1 MSGRERTATPPQ
13 GQSAPLDRGTRARAE
28 NRLGTDL
35 SGVRVARGVAA
46 DHATRAYNARALT
59 TGNLVVLG
67 SDAGAQDLG
76 HELVHVAQ
84 RARFG
89 TGPAVQSRTSDPAE
103 AEARRLGPQVLS
115 QGGPMAITAQPSARV
130 NRNGG
135 DDDAEPT
142 AQERGWSFDP
152 MAMDVATMDNMT
164 LVTSTLAHREWVANH
179 TILELDWEA
188 HRIALDRLDIERD
201 WRIELGHLWLTDID
215 EGVTNVVQLVA
226 GVGGAIDVVR
236 PPDAL
241 VSGGAV
247 DLIDR
252 PIMSAAQFQAMQA
265 QQGYTP
271 MPLDTYLAQVTQ
283 VTTSADEPSPN
294 HIESQITVGAV
305 NTAEA
310 EEQAQLDA
318 AYRQLFGLSG
328 ANSRFSPRD
337 TRLPDAFGVQ
347 NNSKR
352 VGNLSELIYG
362 TSARNQYGYAGML
375 QDDSVQQNHPRTDYR
390 RFFSNTDVSV
400 KSRAPSAEVYN
411 DPNRMR
417 RFANY
422 LEGQQSLL
430 GTLPESNAFNRFME
444 VSARGRT
451 AEQVRADALLAIDAG
466 DVAAYRDLVGNP
478 QALPHPTA
486 TKPTYQ
492 QAPVTRIY
500 EGFLQDAPVQPASGG
515 PDITTIAGLDDALTT
530 GRITAAE
537 HTNALNRLAAS
548 AQNQVIANTEFTSAH
563 AQSFQNAFDALHP
576 SLRPEAPDTPRRFHS
591 SRSTTSAASRHPS
604 RVQQFNAYLN
614 AQTNMYNARGT
625 LLHVPQADVAPYQA
639 LLRSPFTQEASP
651 SGRTT
656 RPNYTL
662 APVYR
667 VYNGILAQTPVTD
680 AAGNRYATI
689 DEINTARDNGTLT
702 ATQHR
707 QLIDRVGHM
716 VARSVTADAPGAQAA
731 HNRANRAATQEHVAR
746 MERANAY
753 IRRAASPEYLASI
766 ERGGGLR
773 GNVAVARNYGG
784 RAAVLGAFM
793 GAGQEYIFSENGLE
807 DPLLRERMG
816 RTAGRE
822 ALRGGLSS
830 TGETF
835 AAQYGSQ
842 YMLREGM
849 EVGATRAFL
858 IRAGS
863 RAVPGGL
870 VDAGF
875 EVHDILTDG
884 KDNSA
889 GEVSYR
895 VGRAFVIGGSSAWA
909 GAAAGAA
916 VGSAVPVAG
925 TAVGFVVGFLV
936 GMGVGMFLNERI
948 PTYDE
953 LQGPQRRRSQFRSS
967 TAIDRALQSN
977 RCPSHHRSRDSAM
990 EIPLMPRAAE
1000 RSPLQ
1005 DYINQQVVGPP
1016 APGYDNAHV
1025 TPAGTLPS
1033 TALSEEEINALSQ
1046 WINATP
1052 TPQSG
1057 TATPAP

>member
-1 MSGRERTATPPQ
+1 SGRERTAKPPQ

-28 NRLGTDL
+28 SRLGTDL
-35 SGVRVARGVAA
+35 SGVRVARGAAA
-46 DHATRAYNARALT
+46 DHATQTYNARALT

-103 AEARRLGPQVLS
+103 AEARQLGPQVLS
-115 QGGPMAITAQPSARV
+115 QGGPLAITAKPTARV
-130 NRNGG
+130 NRGGG
-135 DDDAEPT
+135 DDEAEPT

-164 LVTSTLAHREWVANH
+164 LVTSTLSHREWLANH
-179 TILELDWEA
+179 TILELDWEP

-215 EGVTNVVQLVA
+215 EGITNVVQLVA

-241 VSGGAV
+241 VAGGAV
-247 DLIDR
+247 DLIDQ
-252 PIMSAAQFQAMQA
+252 PIMSTAQFQAMQA

-271 MPLDTYLAQVTQ
+271 MPLDTYLAEVTQ

-294 HIESQITVGAV
+294 HLESQITIGAA
-305 NTAEA
+305 NTFEA

-328 ANSRFSPRD
+328 ANSRLSARD

-352 VGNLSELIYG
+352 VGNLSEVIFG
-362 TSARNQYGYAGML
+362 TSAENFYGYRGML
-375 QDDSVQQNHPRTDYR
+375 QDESVQQNHPRTDYR

-400 KSRAPSAEVYN
+400 KSRDPSGQAYN

-422 LEGQQSLL
+422 LDGQQSLL
-430 GTLPESNAFNRFME
+430 GTLPDSNAFNRFMDT
-444 VSARGRT
+444 SARGRT
-451 AEQVRADALLAIDAG
+451 PQQVRADALLAIDAG

-500 EGFLQDAPVQPASGG
+500 NGFLQDAPVQPASGG
-515 PDITTIAGLDDALTT
+515 PDITTIAALDDALTT

-537 HTNALNRLAAS
+537 HTAALNRLATN
-548 AQNQVIANTEFTSAH
+548 AQDQVIANTEFTSAH
-563 AQSFQNAFDALHP
+563 AQSFQNAFDTLHP
-576 SLRPEAPDTPRRFHS
+576 SLRPEAPDTPTRYS
-591 SRSTTSAASRHPS
+591 SRRSTTSNAASHPS

-614 AQTNMYNARGT
+614 AQTNMYNSNGT

-639 LLRSPFTQEASP
+639 LLRSPFSREASP

-656 RPNYTL
+656 RQNYTL

-667 VYNGILAQTPVTD
+667 VYNGILASTPVRD
-680 AAGNRYATI
+680 AAGNSYATI
-689 DEINTARDNGTLT
+689 DEINTARDNGALT

-707 QLIDRVGHM
+707 QLIDRVAHM
-716 VARSVTADAPGAQAA
+716 AARSVAADAPGAQAA
-731 HNRANRAATQEHVAR
+731 HNRANRAATQEHQAR
-746 MERANAY
+746 MARANDY

-766 ERGGGLR
+766 ERGGGMR
-773 GNVAVARNYGG
+773 GDLSVARSYGG
-784 RAAVLGAFM
+784 RAALLGAFM
-793 GAGQEYIFSENGLE
+793 GAGQEYIFSENGFE
-807 DPLLRERMG
+807 DPELRDRMLRAG
-816 RTAGRE
+816 GRE
-822 ALRGGLSS
+822 GLRSGLSA
-830 TGETF
+830 TGETL
-835 AAQYGSQ
+835 AAQQGSRM
-842 YMLREGM
+842 MLREGM
-849 EVGATRAFL
+849 EMGATRAFL

-889 GEVSYR
+889 GEVTYR
-895 VGRAFVIGGSSAWA
+895 TGRAFVIGGSSAWA

-936 GMGVGMFLNERI
+936 GMGVGYAANEII
-948 PTYDE
+948 PTYAD
-953 LQGPQRRRSQFRSS
+953 LQGPQRRRVPFRSS

-1000 RSPLQ
+1000 RS
-1005 DYINQQVVGPP
+1005 
-1016 APGYDNAHV
+1016 
-1025 TPAGTLPS
+1025 
-1033 TALSEEEINALSQ
+1033 
-1046 WINATP
+1046 
-1052 TPQSG
+1052 
-1057 TATPAP
+1057 